1 MTERR
6 APAVYNGLSNPPF
19 SANAWAI
26 PACSGQAAHFQGDA
40 VTDRRVGQTHQPLT
54 LAAVLRHVL
63 TLDPQ
68 DAQAPADELAVRRL
82 NRRLGAALDICLQL
96 DTARQQLQHAIAT
109 QRELETVLEMLVAR
123 VDAGQAPQ
131 DERREVAALVNSE
144 RELVADALSE
154 WNRIG
159 RRFARHTH
167 LLPTQLDA
175 VVEPAGP
182 IPADEMDRLAEACL
196 WTHADVH
203 VSLLQRAMA
212 WSDRL
217 SGPTR
222 EHGRAPEGFH
232 AWIARMELARAQA
245 AADFSAARETYLQGV
260 LELDRE
266 HACLVRARSARRN
279 AEAGFRSRFA
289 GALAFV
295 EAIVEESRR
304 TRAVLALQAHRTVA
318 RSRLFALA
326 GLLPAQFGLTVP
338 TVRH

>member
-6 APAVYNGLSNPPF
+6 APAVNDGLANSPF
-19 SANAWAI
+19 FVEAGVS
-26 PACSGQAAHFQGDA
+26 PARPGQAAHCEGDA
-40 VTDRRVGQTHQPLT
+40 VMHRRAGQTHQPLT
-54 LAAVLRHVL
+54 LAAVLCHVL

-68 DAQAPADELAVRRL
+68 DAQAPADDPARRGL
-82 NRRLGAALDICLQL
+82 NGRLGATLDICLQL
-96 DTARQQLQHAIAT
+96 DTARQQLRNAITT

-123 VDAGQAPQ
+123 VDAGQATH
-131 DERREVAALVNSE
+131 DERRQVAALVTSWRE
-144 RELVADALSE
+144 RVAGAVSE

-175 VVEPAGP
+175 VVETAGP

-196 WTHADVH
+196 WTHADVQ
-203 VSLLQRAMA
+203 VSLRQRARA

-217 SGPTR
+217 SGSAR
-222 EHGRAPEGFH
+222 EHGRAPEDFH
-232 AWIARMELARAQA
+232 AWIVRMEEARAQA

-289 GALAFV
+289 SALAFAEV
-295 EAIVEESRR
+295 IVEESRR
-304 TRAVLALQAHRTVA
+304 MHAVLALQAHRSAA
-318 RSRLFALA
+318 RYRLFALA
-326 GLLPAQFGLTVP
+326 GLLPTQFGLTVP
-338 TVRH
+338 MVWH